1 MNDKRRNFHP
11 RRVEAQIRTCTA
23 DRNPVEPI
31 RWLRRLVLRAVS
43 RRLLAEAALL
53 IVVAGLVATA
63 TIGFDPQVLGALLA
77 GGVLWGALRALTA
90 AMSNPLSRRYLR
102 SYVRQSFVFEMAPL
116 EPVERAPVT
125 VLGRFGFQRAGAI
138 RDRAGN
144 PSLSFE
150 LLTVP
155 SRLVC
160 AAVGHAPGS
169 TVLLSR
175 LNDGRLLVSTTLLVP
190 PGRGLVVNVVPDAD
204 EGALAVAHQS
214 ALSRADAYGVR
225 AVATPP
231 AAFLDLVRL
240 EREAYRALGLWCAT
254 FLDLSGRGANGR
266 LLVPVPLADVL
277 ERSLAGT
284 GGPPVR
290 LVSTPAMVPS
300 RV

>member
-1 MNDKRRNFHP
+1 M
-11 RRVEAQIRTCTA
+11 
-23 DRNPVEPI
+23 
-31 RWLRRLVLRAVS
+31 LRAVS

-53 IVVAGLVATA
+53 IVVGGIVITASAGLS
-63 TIGFDPQVLGALLA
+63 PSLLGALLA
-77 GGVLWGALRALTA
+77 GGALWAALRAFTA

-116 EPVERAPVT
+116 EPVERAPVA

-138 RDRAGN
+138 RDREGN
-144 PSLSFE
+144 PSLDFE

-160 AAVGHAPGS
+160 AAVGRAPGS

-175 LNDGRLLVSTTLLVP
+175 LDDGRLLVTTTLLVP
-190 PGRGLVVNVVPDAD
+190 PGRGLVVNVVTDAD

-214 ALSRADAYGVR
+214 ALSRADVYGIH
-225 AVATPP
+225 AAATPP

-266 LLVPVPLADVL
+266 LLVPIPVADVL
-277 ERSLAGT
+277 DRSLAGT

-290 LVSTPAMVPS
+290 LVSPPTMVPT
-300 RV
+300 RA